1 MPWSEELSPV
11 PMQRVALVAPHA
23 AVRESLVRLADIG
36 CIDLDSAGGPG
47 QAEASATIG
56 RIRAPRDAPAQAELA
71 AARPDPQALERA
83 GDAGLLA
90 GEAQLAERLSAAV
103 QRGTVAALAGWC
115 PAAEVTEVN
124 ARLAGLGSV
133 LVPLRAPP
141 GVDPPTALRTTGPV
155 RGSFTSLVTTY
166 GPPRYADL
174 DPTWAAATLYA
185 VMFGMMFGDAG
196 HGALLLLGALAL
208 YVRRPRRLARWHD
221 VWPFVAAAAVASMVA
236 GLAYGEFFG
245 PTGVLP
251 VLWLEPLRQPER
263 LLLTAVALGA
273 LLLLLAYVA
282 GAVNRWRENGFAG
295 ALYSLSG
302 IAGGAAFMGL
312 VGVALSAVLHLT
324 WLLAAGAV
332 LAVTGVALAAVGSYA
347 GTAGGLAG
355 LVQTGVQL
363 FDGVIRIASNVVSF
377 ARLAAF
383 GLTHAALGQVIW
395 SGTVGLARHGAAGV
409 LGAVALFLVGNALV
423 FLLEALVAGVQAL
436 RLEYFELFSRVY
448 DGQGR
453 PFRPW
458 HVRVRR
464 SEVAL

>member
-1 MPWSEELSPV
+1 MPWSEELSTV

-23 AVRESLVRLADIG
+23 AVRESLVRIAGLG

-47 QAEASATIG
+47 QAEASATVG
-56 RIRAPRDAPAQAELA
+56 RIRALRESPAQPELA
-71 AARPDPQALERA
+71 TARPDPQALEGVGA
-83 GDAGLLA
+83 AALLA
-90 GEAQLAERLSAAV
+90 GEAQLAERLNAAV
-103 QRGTVAALAGWC
+103 HRGTVAALAGWC
-115 PAAEVTEVN
+115 PAAEVPEVN
-124 ARLAGLGSV
+124 ARLGDLGSV

-155 RGSFTSLVTTY
+155 RRSFTSLVTTY

-185 VMFGMMFGDAG
+185 VMFGMMFGDVG
-196 HGALLLLGALAL
+196 HGALLLLGALGL
-208 YVRRPRRLARWHD
+208 YVRRPRRIARWHD
-221 VWPFVAAAAVASMVA
+221 AWPFVAAAAALSMVA

-263 LLLTAVALGA
+263 LLLTAVAVGA

-282 GAVNRWRENGFAG
+282 GAVNRWREGGLPG

-302 IAGGAAFMGL
+302 IAGGTAFLGL
-312 VGVALSAVLHLT
+312 AGVATGTVLHLV
-324 WLLAAGAV
+324 WLSVAGAV
-332 LAVTGVALAAVGSYA
+332 LTMAGVVLAAVGSYA
-347 GTAGGLAG
+347 GTARGLAG

-363 FDGVIRIASNVVSF
+363 FDGIIRIASNAVSF

-383 GLTHAALGQVIW
+383 GLTHAALSQVIW
-395 SGTVGLARHGAAGV
+395 SGTVGLSHHGPAGV

-458 HVRVRR
+458 HVPVRR